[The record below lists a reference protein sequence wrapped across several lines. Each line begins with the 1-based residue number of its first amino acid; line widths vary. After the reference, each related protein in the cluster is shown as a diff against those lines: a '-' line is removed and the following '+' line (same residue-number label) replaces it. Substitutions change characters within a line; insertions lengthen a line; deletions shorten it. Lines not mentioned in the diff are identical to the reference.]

1 MALPSAIISLA
12 RFVGSGAYF
21 GSREGFMR
29 KIIMTATI
37 AAMSFAAIIGTANAS
52 AGPFPFRAT
61 AGMTGGDDSQG
72 RARSALSSMLD
83 AFVEEDYVSRSSV
96 VAAADPAAESNGECP
111 EDKET
116 KVAEAEKAKGAAKD
130 KAPVGP
136 EPIYF
141 AF

>member
-29 KIIMTATI
+29 KIIMT
-37 AAMSFAAIIGTANAS
+37 FAAIIGTANAS